1 VVIGF
6 SRLPTFKKLATFIPF
21 SFFAPSLN
29 YLILYQP
36 YRIGLHGQ
44 CQFFY
49 LNILECYLYDQLVS
63 LRIKVGRINLNYMDS
78 SLLLTQLREV
88 YHVSDKDCTKLI
100 QLFEPIEVKKNQHL
114 FKSGNIAKY
123 VYFIDKGCLR
133 QYYINNNGGE
143 RTIYF
148 KVEGG
153 WCSELVSFLDNT
165 PTELNLQALED
176 SQLQIINQ
184 KNWIYAVTH
193 IHSFTMGFIRA
204 QQDTN
209 YMLKKRL
216 AEATV
221 ETPEEKYL
229 RFMNEEASL
238 LQRIPLYHI
247 AAYLAMTPETLSR
260 IRKKIAGQ

>member
-1 VVIGF
+1 
-6 SRLPTFKKLATFIPF
+6 
-21 SFFAPSLN
+21 
-29 YLILYQP
+29 
-36 YRIGLHGQ
+36 
-44 CQFFY
+44 
-49 LNILECYLYDQLVS
+49 
-63 LRIKVGRINLNYMDS
+63 MDTS
-78 SLLLTQLREV
+78 PLLTQLREV
-88 YHVSDKDCTKLI
+88 YKVSDKECTRLI
-100 QLFEPIEVKKNQHL
+100 QLFEPLEVKKNEHL
-114 FKSGNIAKY
+114 FRSGEIARH

-133 QYYINNNGGE
+133 QYYINNNGEE

-148 KVEGG
+148 KVEDG
-153 WCSELVSFLDNT
+153 WCSELVSFLNNN

-176 SQLQIINQ
+176 SKLQIINQ
-184 KNWIYAVTH
+184 KNWIYAVTQ
-193 IHSFTMGFIRA
+193 IQSFTMGFIRA

-229 RFMNEEASL
+229 RFIQEEPLL

-260 IRKKIAGQ
+260 IRKKITEK

>member
-1 VVIGF
+1 
-6 SRLPTFKKLATFIPF
+6 
-21 SFFAPSLN
+21 
-29 YLILYQP
+29 
-36 YRIGLHGQ
+36 
-44 CQFFY
+44 
-49 LNILECYLYDQLVS
+49 
-63 LRIKVGRINLNYMDS
+63 MDNS
-78 SLLLTQLREV
+78 PLLTHFRQV
-88 YHVSDKDCTKLI
+88 YKISDKDCARLI
-100 QLFEPIEVKKNQHL
+100 QLFEPLEVKKNNHL
-114 FKSGNIAKY
+114 FQSGDIAKY
-123 VYFIDKGCLR
+123 VYFIEQGCLR
-133 QYYINNNGGE
+133 QYYINNNGEE

-165 PTELNLQALED
+165 PTELSLQALED
-176 SQLQIINQ
+176 SKLQIINQ
-184 KNWIYAVTH
+184 KNWIYAVTQ

-229 RFMNEEASL
+229 RFIKEEPIL

-247 AAYLAMTPETLSR
+247 ASYLAMTAETLSR
-260 IRKKIAGQ
+260 IRKKITQK